1 MKGTHFMLVP
11 DPKVLRE
18 LLTRY
23 AETRLAH
30 AEKPTLETRRAL
42 DDVAYT
48 LCVTTSTSR
57 IDAALSVADTL
68 LERTCCARAEA
79 RDAEARETERGDAVR
94 GGGVTDAGTVPDD
107 VRDKDQADLA
117 A

>member
-1 MKGTHFMLVP
+1 MLVP

-18 LLTRY
+18 LLARY

-30 AEKPTLETRRAL
+30 ARRPSDTTRRAL
-42 DDVAYT
+42 EDVSYT

-57 IDAALSVADTL
+57 IDAALAAADNL
-68 LERTCCARAEA
+68 LARTCCARAAQEQEA
-79 RDAEARETERGDAVR
+79 GTRETMERNAVEPAA
-94 GGGVTDAGTVPDD
+94 VQEQA
-107 VRDKDQADLA
+107 QADLA

>member
-1 MKGTHFMLVP
+1 MLVP

-30 AEKPTLETRRAL
+30 AEKPSEETRRAVE
-42 DDVAYT
+42 DVAYT

-57 IDAALSVADTL
+57 IEAALTAADTL
-68 LERTCCARAEA
+68 LERTCCARAET
-79 RDAEARETERGDAVR
+79 RDAAGRTGAPDTDAVPDTVR
-94 GGGVTDAGTVPDD
+94 VKAG
-107 VRDKDQADLA
+107 ADLA